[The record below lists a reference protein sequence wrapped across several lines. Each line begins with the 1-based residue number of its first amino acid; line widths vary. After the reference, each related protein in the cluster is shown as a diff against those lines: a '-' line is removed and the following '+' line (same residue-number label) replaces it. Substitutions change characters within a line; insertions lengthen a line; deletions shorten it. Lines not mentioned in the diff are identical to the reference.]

1 MGGLF
6 GGSGK
11 KQAKAI
17 KESAALEAA
26 SAREAARGS
35 VMAQQTLLAQ
45 DRAAR
50 QAEELLSKPQ
60 GQVEVDLVSADKD
73 GENTFD
79 PATGKRKTKR
89 QSYSSAAAATG
100 IQI

>member
-6 GGSGK
+6 GGGGK

-17 KESAALEAA
+17 KEASKLEAA
-26 SAREAARGS
+26 AAREAARGS

-45 DRAAR
+45 DKAAR
-50 QAEELLSKPQ
+50 QAEELLSRPQ
-60 GQVEVDLVSADKD
+60 GQVEVDLVSADND

-79 PATGKRKTKR
+79 PATGRRKTKR
-89 QSYSSAAAATG
+89 ASYSAARATS

>member
-17 KESAALEAA
+17 KDSSEAEA
-26 SAREAARGS
+26 KAAREAARG
-35 VMAQQTLLAQ
+35 AQLSQETMLAQ
-45 DRAAR
+45 DRASRA
-50 QAEELLSKPQ
+50 AADLLKKPQ
-60 GQVEVDLVSADKD
+60 GQIEVQLDTDSGGD
-73 GENTFD
+73 TFD
-79 PATGKRKTKR
+79 PATGKRRTTR
-89 QSYSSAAAATG
+89 SGYSSA